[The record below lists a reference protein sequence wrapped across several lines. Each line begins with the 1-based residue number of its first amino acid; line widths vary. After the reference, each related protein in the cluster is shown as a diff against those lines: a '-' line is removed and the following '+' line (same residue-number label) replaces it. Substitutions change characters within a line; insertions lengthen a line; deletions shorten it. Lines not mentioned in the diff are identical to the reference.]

1 MTPLDYAEIDIY
13 VLTNTLINKILLALT
28 LKVGREFWRLGQNFG
43 SCETNSDQPAE
54 SLVFV

>member
-43 SCETNSDQPAE
+43 SCVTNSDQPAE
-54 SLVFV
+54 RLVFV

>member
-13 VLTNTLINKILLALT
+13 VPTNTLINKILLALT

-43 SCETNSDQPAE
+43 SCETNSDQTAE
-54 SLVFV
+54 RLVFV